1 MVKVKKNQPKLLEN
15 IKNTISNTRSID
27 YHISEQIRRGRL
39 EIRETF
45 LYKRENNLAKGW
57 ESISSIVYVKRY
69 VLSKDKEHKSESF
82 YVSDLPVKDAKFM
95 AEGIRNHW
103 SIENKLHYTKDV
115 IMREDKEC
123 TKNLTAAPNLG
134 LLRSWS
140 FNILKTAN
148 KSIKYA
154 CEMFQNYTIE
164 ELLKFILRT

>member
-1 MVKVKKNQPKLLEN
+1 MLYIVKKTLLKIVKNHNHYVVKVKKNQPKLLEN

-82 YVSDLPVKDAKFM
+82 YVSDLPVKPRFR
-95 AEGIRNHW
+95 IR
-103 SIENKLHYTKDV
+103 K
-115 IMREDKEC
+115 
-123 TKNLTAAPNLG
+123 
-134 LLRSWS
+134 
-140 FNILKTAN
+140 
-148 KSIKYA
+148 KSIIFTLNNSNA
-154 CEMFQNYTIE
+154 
-164 ELLKFILRT
+164 